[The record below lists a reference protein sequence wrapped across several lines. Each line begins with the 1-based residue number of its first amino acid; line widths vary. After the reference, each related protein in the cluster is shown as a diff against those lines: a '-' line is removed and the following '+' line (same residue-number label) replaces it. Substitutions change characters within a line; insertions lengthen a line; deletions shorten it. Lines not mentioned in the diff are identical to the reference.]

1 MRGGRSFIVLLV
13 VALGLGAYLY
23 FVESKRTPGGDAE
36 KRDKVFAVEAEAID
50 EVTIRSESGDTTTVK
65 KSGTEWKMVSPAE
78 TAADAAEMSGITTN
92 LSTVEQQRVIDE
104 NPSNLAEFGLTEPR
118 VEVAFKTG
126 GQEHRLLIGSKT
138 PTGSDLYARTGA
150 QPRVFL
156 IAAFL
161 DSTFNRSTF
170 DLRDKTALAF
180 DQAAADAIE
189 IVTAGGVVE
198 FRKTNGE
205 WQITQ
210 PATTRPDAAAI
221 EGLLGRIAA
230 LEMKK
235 LEADAPASLASYG
248 LDKPAATVRIS
259 GGGSQ
264 QTLLLGSASGDG
276 EVYAKNASRPE
287 VFTVEATLLDDLKK
301 GAGEYRQKELFE
313 ARAFNTTRIEVV
325 RADQTFVLEK
335 TGGRNKEG
343 QDEEQWRQTS
353 PAAKDLDRA
362 RVGTLLSALTM
373 SRAESF
379 VPAVPA
385 GAKTEAAFTLTFD
398 DGKQERVSFARE
410 GSEAY
415 ATGQGAAAKVD
426 PTALDAILQAL
437 DALR

>member
-1 MRGGRSFIVLLV
+1 MRGVRSFIVLLV
-13 VALGLGAYLY
+13 VALGLGAYVY
-23 FVESKRTPGGDAE
+23 FVESKRTPGDDAE
-36 KRDKVFAVEAEAID
+36 KRDKVFSVEADAID
-50 EVTIRSESGDTTTVK
+50 EVTIRSESGDTTTAK
-65 KSGTEWKMVSPAE
+65 KSGTEWKIVSPSE
-78 TAADAAEMSGITTN
+78 TAADATEISGITTN
-92 LSTVEQQRVIDE
+92 LSTVEQQRLIEE
-104 NPSNLAEFGLTEPR
+104 NPSNLADFGLATPR
-118 VEVAFKTG
+118 VEVAFKAG
-126 GQEHRLLIGSKT
+126 GQEHRLLIGNKT
-138 PTGSDLYARTGA
+138 PTGSDLYAKTAA

-180 DQAAADAIE
+180 DQAAADTLE
-189 IVTAGGVVE
+189 VVTADGVLQ
-198 FRKTNGE
+198 FKKTNGE

-221 EGLLGRIAA
+221 EGLLGRVTA
-230 LEMKK
+230 LQMKK
-235 LEADAPASLASYG
+235 LEADAPGSLATYG
-248 LDKPAATVRIS
+248 LDKPAATLRIS

-264 QTLLLGSASGDG
+264 QELLIGAPSGEG

-287 VFTVEATLLDDLKK
+287 VFTVEASLLDDLKK
-301 GAGEYRQKELFE
+301 GAGEYRQKDLFE

-325 RADQTFVLEK
+325 RGDETLVFEK
-335 TGGRNKEG
+335 TSGKNKDG

-362 RVGTLLSALTM
+362 KVGALLSALVM
-373 SRAESF
+373 SRAEAF
-379 VPAVPA
+379 VPAVPS

-398 DGKQERVSFARE
+398 DGKKERVTFARE

-415 ATGQGAAAKVD
+415 ATGEGAAARVD
-426 PTALDAILQAL
+426 PTALDAILQAV